1 MWGSLPPA
9 LPPPLTPESTIK
21 LLTFKKAF
29 HALYPSKIE
38 QTAAVQRERG
48 TDIAVGEGD
57 RFFYPPLSA
66 LSLFFLPWVVVVE
79 RDAGR

>member
-1 MWGSLPPA
+1 MWGSLPPV

-48 TDIAVGEGD
+48 TDIAVKGRETGSFI
-57 RFFYPPLSA
+57 RPYPLFLCSFFPGS
-66 LSLFFLPWVVVVE
+66 WW
-79 RDAGR
+79 